1 MNRYSWHTTKQKY
14 DGGWYE
20 CNAIIVFPGNTLKFD
35 SYPFYKPNRKGNSK
49 ASRNKLLN
57 SKMRSIY
64 GRKWPKMKK
73 LLKNM
78 TVVRLKDFND
88 IKDRRFLEFPMTH
101 SAIVE
106 LAPGKI

>member
-1 MNRYSWHTTKQKY
+1 MSKEKSPFEKTAAALKIMGKKISAKKGSGSNILK
-14 DGGWYE
+14 
-20 CNAIIVFPGNTLKFD
+20 CVFG
-35 SYPFYKPNRKGNSK
+35 PNRKGNPK
-49 ASRNKLLN
+49 ATRNKLLN

-73 LLKNM
+73 RLKNM
-78 TVVRLKDFND
+78 TVIRLKDFND

-106 LAPGKI
+106 LAPGEI